1 MIDLQIIF
9 SINPLTDAS
18 VKLLKW
24 VRNNFSTR
32 QTQWHLHNAGSVL
45 QKSKPQNYEKHNY

>member
-9 SINPLTDAS
+9 SINPLIDAS
-18 VKLLKW
+18 VKLLQW

-32 QTQWHLHNAGSVL
+32 QTQWHLHNAGFVL

>member
-32 QTQWHLHNAGSVL
+32 QTQWHLHNAGFVL